1 MANVQYYSLNP
12 HCGSSFRFSLSR
24 LPDVTYRV
32 REKVK
37 QRGNA
42 FITWERVSE
51 YHPKQMQP
59 DLFFL
64 FLGEIIENLLL

>member
-42 FITWERVSE
+42 FLHGSESLNITQNKCNRIC
-51 YHPKQMQP
+51 
-59 DLFFL
+59 FFL